1 MDGARLIL
9 NARYFHIAQT
19 GEKATKYAFVAEA
32 AAGLVNY
39 IATRESVIYNYD
51 EHYKEVTATEA
62 QREAINQF
70 LEVSPDLEL
79 SREFKAYDED
89 RSAANASALISRAA
103 QYVYGMTAEGDVK
116 PSAPATRAQRERIQE
131 FVNKVPAIR
140 QTPEYSDYK
149 ASPTRE
155 NASEVLSHALEVGLA
170 NAADPET
177 LEIMLNYIAER
188 PGVVHNEGKV
198 HGLFTVNGA
207 ADLAAEKE
215 AIAAHTGNIYSMVF
229 SLRRE
234 DADRLGYDRQDA
246 WSQLF
251 AIKADK
257 IAQALRVPT
266 SKLHWVAAVHN
277 TKHHPHAHFIA
288 YSTEQ
293 KSRIYLSED
302 AIEQLKSEFVSEIFA
317 EERHQIFAP
326 REEARQQLEDRLETL
341 FTQLEHNSNA
351 AVTDLL
357 LPEKLAALRKSIES
371 ASGRHVY
378 KYLPKGTKAMVD
390 KLLDEISEV
399 PEIKEL
405 LTEYNKYQQQLEA
418 YYKTP
423 DEPKPLSAATTRSNL
438 YPLKNLVVQYALQ
451 FEPSPPLTPKT
462 ENSSAKTGSTSGFS
476 YSDALDEPENAQM
489 NEPFKATWK
498 TNDIR
503 SWRDNMKVQSSSPP
517 YDGTAEEKYRYAQY
531 LRYDEKCPQ
540 DAILWYNLAEQLG
553 HTEAAYQ
560 LAQYYLKKGED
571 QDVELGNYYL
581 LKAKLGFEDTLLDSV
596 NTMQLQAISAGNTYA
611 DAIADF
617 GPLEAEEKKQ
627 QRAISRAAYFLGRIY
642 TTGIEIA
649 NIDGIE
655 SEDLPALQ
663 VATDPHKA
671 AAYFEFAYRSGYKH
685 AAYYL
690 GNLYFHGKLSPADKP
705 DYERAA
711 GWYMANTEN
720 PYCQFALAK
729 MIEHGQGFTPNVET
743 AETLY
748 RKCLNANDYLT
759 AESSYAIAQIYL
771 LSQPPCPACLPS
783 STQSQKTFSAR
794 IPKSQSQTST
804 RKKLPYSSHSQKKT
818 PQNTYWSPFFLARSS
833 MKPSSMQMN
842 AQKKISLHAA
852 FISSPMNS
860 AFFLIWATFSAC
872 SALRDPVTLLSCPA
886 SSHRHSSDRPTV
898 QTARLLFE
906 TAARPLFSV
915 AFPPCPIPPLPS
927 ASCLETRRSLPVPFQ
942 PTTGKAAAFLVVDQI
957 AAAAST

>member
-1 MDGARLIL
+1 M
-9 NARYFHIAQT
+9 QT
-19 GEKATKYAFVAEA
+19 
-32 AAGLVNY
+32 
-39 IATRESVIYNYD
+39 
-51 EHYKEVTATEA
+51 
-62 QREAINQF
+62 
-70 LEVSPDLEL
+70 
-79 SREFKAYDED
+79 
-89 RSAANASALISRAA
+89 AS
-103 QYVYGMTAEGDVK
+103 
-116 PSAPATRAQRERIQE
+116 
-131 FVNKVPAIR
+131 
-140 QTPEYSDYK
+140 
-149 ASPTRE
+149 
-155 NASEVLSHALEVGLA
+155 
-170 NAADPET
+170 
-177 LEIMLNYIAER
+177 
-188 PGVVHNEGKV
+188 
-198 HGLFTVNGA
+198 
-207 ADLAAEKE
+207 
-215 AIAAHTGNIYSMVF
+215 
-229 SLRRE
+229 
-234 DADRLGYDRQDA
+234 GYDRQDA

-351 AVTDLL
+351 PVTDLL

-378 KYLPKGTKAMVD
+378 KYLPKDTKAMVD

-423 DEPKPLSAATTRSNL
+423 DEPTPLSAATTRSNL

-503 SWRDNMKVQSSSPP
+503 SWRNNMKVQSSSPP

-560 LAQYYLKKGED
+560 LAQHYLKKGED

-898 QTARLLFE
+898 QTAKLLFE

-927 ASCLETRRSLPVPFQ
+927 ASCLEIRRSLPVPFQ